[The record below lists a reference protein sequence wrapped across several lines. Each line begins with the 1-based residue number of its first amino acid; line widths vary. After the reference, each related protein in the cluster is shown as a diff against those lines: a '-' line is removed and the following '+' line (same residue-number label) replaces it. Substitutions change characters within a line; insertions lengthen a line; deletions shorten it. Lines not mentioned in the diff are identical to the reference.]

1 MHDGKWVT
9 VDVRRLWVFK
19 ELERLGKCDR
29 GDIEVG
35 YSIPSA
41 KLTTR
46 NGGVKIDVRGSPGGT
61 WYTIPGSGIS
71 SHYRVV
77 SGNSRYAVFDDWDFD
92 FDFDRFTLN
101 DEFDLFLIF
110 CFCLQL

>member
-19 ELERLGKCDR
+19 ELERHGKCDR
-29 GDIEVG
+29 GDVEVG

-77 SGNSRYAVFDDWDFD
+77 SGTSRYAVFDDWDFD

-101 DEFDLFLIF
+101 DEFDLF
-110 CFCLQL
+110 